1 MPKINRIILNGVD
14 LDFADET
21 ARSLCEGL
29 RTDVQRIFDEITSLP
44 AVAHT
49 GNYNDLL
56 QKPVIDS
63 TLSDTSKNAVENK
76 AITDEL
82 NKKVNESG
90 LSVVAFSGNYEDLE
104 RKPNI
109 PSIVNTLDSESTTAG
124 LSAKQGKELD
134 TKINSIGDVILLS
147 SIYTLTE
154 EYQTLTIADGYTFD
168 DFKFIY
174 IEFRNQAGTLVA
186 DAFIPTVR
194 FNTHNS
200 DSRAIILTYAVILN
214 NILDTRKARLYRV
227 NDNSFNIKTLTP
239 TTISG
244 YGVAIFG
251 VK

>member
-1 MPKINRIILNGVD
+1 MPKINRIKLRGVN
-14 LDFADET
+14 LEFADET

-63 TLSDTSKNAVENK
+63 TLNDSSTNAVENK
-76 AITDEL
+76 VITKEL
-82 NKKVNESG
+82 DKKVNETG
-90 LSVVAFSGNYEDLE
+90 LSEVAFSGNYEDLE
-104 RKPNI
+104 HKPNI
-109 PSIVNTLDSESTTAG
+109 PNIVNTLESDSTVDG

-134 TKINSIGDVILLS
+134 NKIKNIGDVVTLS
-147 SIYTLTE
+147 SIYSLTE
-154 EYQTLTIADGYTFD
+154 DYQSITIADEYTFD

-174 IEFRNQAGTLVA
+174 IEFRNQNGYVVD
-186 DAFIPTVR
+186 DAFIPVSR
-194 FNTHNS
+194 FNAHNA
-200 DSRAIILTYAVILN
+200 DNRAILLTYAVVIDNILN
-214 NILDTRKARLYRV
+214 TRSARLYRV
-227 NDNSFNIKTLTP
+227 NNNSYRVKTTNSA
-239 TTISG
+239 TISN